1 MSEEKLDL
9 VSREQALRVARMLG
23 CQGAHETEKGWMP
36 CGSNEE
42 YDAIKKS
49 KEEYLKVL
57 AAKKKKPLPKMVQR
71 TKRLETKSDAYYEN
85 RADAVAISK
94 ARGCG
99 GVRTVLLAGRKYYAV
114 CDHKAPK
121 RGWENLD
128 EKPITGIATLPGGGL
143 VTGSFSGKSLGPTV
157 GEISSGKTP
166 IDGDGDG
173 FISRGGK
180 DNVPAPVQKIVDAI
194 SSIRNAFKKGEKP
207 ADRFPIPDDW
217 FKSPA
222 DAKRARETYPDM
234 HMRYEEVFG
243 MRRYVPATGLLKD
256 DADGYDKFNDPNRAG
271 VFMWRKYWMPS
282 LTSSKS
288 TVGDA
293 LRRWR
298 GSFGDS
304 RAFASA
310 LAGLDVA
317 EQFKKD
323 QDFLKKVEVLRAAL
337 ADAPPMGMKTYRT
350 MRLTPD
356 VGKSAKVGS
365 EFKFSAAA
373 VGNEKVALMYENDEI
388 GQAIK
393 GADKMLVEFP
403 ADASGIFHDE
413 QGNSRMGY
421 PMVQGGDI
429 APQEGIIS
437 GRFRV
442 AKIKKQT
449 FTNPYSGKKITRNVH
464 VLETIKSKTTIE
476 EKGFV
481 NFVSR
486 STDPDTFSDPE
497 SARIR
502 SRNLGC
508 IGIRRYTARDGKL
521 VWMPCTNVSDYNRVT
536 GIRGDNSPRNNP
548 RRQGSAF
555 KKKVLG
561 TPIGAKPGDKLVDGD
576 GDGFTTGGIV
586 GGKDKIP
593 VAPKLIR
600 RTLQE
605 KFNNGPQKLIGG
617 MENGRNI
624 PRVLSNKES
633 RERYGNTKLGMQ
645 DYFQKKHGI
654 KLEFSQETKDQKT
667 VRLET
672 IREDL
677 RLGNT
682 LMSETDIKKTA
693 KKINDILNERVAQAK
708 EMWKYLENPNAKE
721 TPKDYSLRTQTYP
734 RFYEQA
740 SNMLAEVHGSMQ
752 ALEDLLLNA
761 NLSEEDKSKLSVRL
775 NIQDFDNPA
784 LDPEGYADVK
794 RDKDGKAIISMNV
807 MFKSWAYTLD
817 GDQDTQRLASEN
829 AMVLQLGEVPAQVGT
844 RFEAPLV
851 GGENQIKVRQD
862 LRRALEE
869 MRDGE
874 FFRRKGYATTVHEFA
889 HVLDALAY
897 ENLEKW
903 ITQNPDDAEA
913 RQRLAKMKFLESMND
928 NNRANFLSL
937 ALMTSISEN
946 NPQISKYAAI
956 SFPERFAEQFTAWFL
971 FSKAKGLFGDE
982 EMRKRNADDEVE
994 DVLGLHLDIQ
1004 MKRTPIVPEIEKI
1017 SSNFQK
1023 IMTRRHPVGQFIFG
1037 GLSNP
1042 KKKPKSTPTKG
1053 ISEGVVL
1060 FKGVPKARKKPP
1072 TVTSTDI
1079 NNLAIRV
1086 RQHNAK
1092 AKPAQRA
1099 NLRDLKNVYLR
1110 GLQDGDKTSAN
1121 KRISKFLSLL
1131 MSDKPK
1137 DVKYFDDND
1146 LLPLDH
1152 PWRNRKTTKKWA
1164 GFDDGEYGVKYA
1176 EKCCPQVV
1184 KRYHA
1189 K

>member
-521 VWMPCTNVSDYNRVT
+521 VWLPCTNVSDYNRVT

-555 KKKVLG
+555 RKKVLSAS
-561 TPIGAKPGDKLVDGD
+561 T
-576 GDGFTTGGIV
+576 
-586 GGKDKIP
+586 
-593 VAPKLIR
+593 
-600 RTLQE
+600 
-605 KFNNGPQKLIGG
+605 
-617 MENGRNI
+617 
-624 PRVLSNKES
+624 
-633 RERYGNTKLGMQ
+633 
-645 DYFQKKHGI
+645 
-654 KLEFSQETKDQKT
+654 
-667 VRLET
+667 
-672 IREDL
+672 
-677 RLGNT
+677 
-682 LMSETDIKKTA
+682 
-693 KKINDILNERVAQAK
+693 NE
-708 EMWKYLENPNAKE
+708 L
-721 TPKDYSLRTQTYP
+721 
-734 RFYEQA
+734 
-740 SNMLAEVHGSMQ
+740 
-752 ALEDLLLNA
+752 
-761 NLSEEDKSKLSVRL
+761 
-775 NIQDFDNPA
+775 
-784 LDPEGYADVK
+784 
-794 RDKDGKAIISMNV
+794 
-807 MFKSWAYTLD
+807 
-817 GDQDTQRLASEN
+817 
-829 AMVLQLGEVPAQVGT
+829 
-844 RFEAPLV
+844 
-851 GGENQIKVRQD
+851 
-862 LRRALEE
+862 
-869 MRDGE
+869 
-874 FFRRKGYATTVHEFA
+874 
-889 HVLDALAY
+889 
-897 ENLEKW
+897 
-903 ITQNPDDAEA
+903 
-913 RQRLAKMKFLESMND
+913 
-928 NNRANFLSL
+928 
-937 ALMTSISEN
+937 
-946 NPQISKYAAI
+946 
-956 SFPERFAEQFTAWFL
+956 
-971 FSKAKGLFGDE
+971 
-982 EMRKRNADDEVE
+982 
-994 DVLGLHLDIQ
+994 
-1004 MKRTPIVPEIEKI
+1004 
-1017 SSNFQK
+1017 
-1023 IMTRRHPVGQFIFG
+1023 
-1037 GLSNP
+1037 
-1042 KKKPKSTPTKG
+1042 
-1053 ISEGVVL
+1053 SEGVVL

-1086 RQHNAK
+1086 RQHNGK

-1110 GLQDGDKTSAN
+1110 GLEDGDKSSAN